1 MHFIKCYDS
10 EEENENFSDNHQKDN
25 ENAPQTQAESLPSN
39 YLEKYKIETAP
50 NVDVSHLIKKH
61 EEIEVGL
68 KSNLPAKKNH
78 VTGYLHNHIMN
89 DFNFKEQYYTYNA
102 YGFAQD
108 PTDFTSNN
116 ILGDLEKYNTAISK
130 SIFEGSSNLQKEYR
144 KKLKLKRMK
153 YGDPG
158 TGDFMGP
165 WAIYEGEEVFKN
177 MSGELSE
184 EQKELMQ
191 QIEERRV
198 KKKEEEKLQEN
209 KNLNFQPTST
219 FHLEQD
225 TDYQG
230 RSYLDPPPHLKNVDH
245 TCFIPKRL
253 VHTFL
258 GHTKSV
264 QVIEFFPKLGHFI
277 LSCSLDGKVKL
288 WDIMTHKKC
297 VRTYVGH
304 EEGVRDICFSND
316 GTRFLSA
323 GFDKNIQLWD
333 TEYGKVI
340 RTFTNKKIPFCVL
353 FHPDD
358 DKQDQFLVGCSQKK
372 ISQFDVNSGNE
383 VQSYDEHLGSIN
395 TITFIDNN
403 RKFVSTSDDKK
414 IFIWEFGMPVVV
426 KHISEP
432 SMHSI
437 PAAALH
443 PNGKYFVGQSLD
455 NKVFIY

>member
-1 MHFIKCYDS
+1 MHFLKNYES
-10 EEENENFSDNHQKDN
+10 EDENEPSIEKTTEDKQILEAEKSQHNFKN
-25 ENAPQTQAESLPSN
+25 
-39 YLEKYKIETAP
+39 KYKIETAP
-50 NVDVSHLIKKH
+50 NVDVSYLIKKN
-61 EEIEVGL
+61 EDIDVGM
-68 KSNLPAKKNH
+68 KNNLPEKKNH
-78 VTGYLHNHIMN
+78 VTGYLNYHTMN
-89 DFNFKEQYYTYNA
+89 DFNFNEQLYTYNA

-108 PTDFTSNN
+108 PTDFTSNR
-116 ILGDLEKYNTAISK
+116 IIGDMEKYNSDISK
-130 SIFEGSSNLQKEYR
+130 SVFEGSTNLQKDYR

-158 TGDFMGP
+158 SGEFMGP
-165 WAIYEGEEVFKN
+165 WAIYDGEEIFKN

-184 EQKELMQ
+184 EQKELLK

-198 KKKEEEKLQEN
+198 KKKEEEKLQEI
-209 KNLNFQPTST
+209 KNLNFQPST
-219 FHLEQD
+219 IFHLEQD

-230 RSYLDPPPHLKNVDH
+230 RSYLEAPPNLKNVDH

-253 VHTFL
+253 VHTFV

-264 QVIEFFPKLGHFI
+264 HVIEFFPKVGHFI

-288 WDIMTHKKC
+288 WDLMTHKKC
-297 VRTYVGH
+297 VRTYIGH
-304 EEGVRDICFSND
+304 QEGVRDICFSND
-316 GTRFLSA
+316 GTKFLSA
-323 GFDKNIQLWD
+323 SFDKNIQLWD

-340 RTFTNKKIPFCVL
+340 NTFTNKKIPFCVV

-358 DKQDQFLVGCSQKK
+358 DKQNEFLIGCQQKK
-372 ISQFDVNSGNE
+372 ISQFDINSGKE

-414 IFIWEFGMPVVV
+414 IFIWEYGMPVVV

-432 SMHSI
+432 TMHSI

-455 NKVFIY
+455 NKVSLIL